1 LLCSALS
8 SAFMRSCYQRARLGE
23 SWTLCVCADEL
34 YDVLARS
41 CPLRR
46 HGLTPHEMML
56 YVNLACCIILLPYL
70 VLYSPR
76 PPEGPRPCQCNA
88 APSAARN
95 ALTLSTPTT
104 AEQRSYEHS
113 RAHASAHVR
122 ASHNTARMQSCRYHT
137 LGISDVLLSV
147 GLEASTGQVRS
158 SVHVSLHRI
167 AHARTRPQ
175 P

>member
-1 LLCSALS
+1 MLRHPPAIP
-8 SAFMRSCYQRARLGE
+8 RA
-23 SWTLCVCADEL
+23 
-34 YDVLARS
+34 VLAPSTRGRAHGRANAT
-41 CPLRR
+41 PRRLLRA
-46 HGLTPHEMML
+46 M
-56 YVNLACCIILLPYL
+56 V
-70 VLYSPR
+70 
-76 PPEGPRPCQCNA
+76 
-88 APSAARN
+88 
-95 ALTLSTPTT
+95 LTLSTPTT

-113 RAHASAHVR
+113 EAHAPAHVR